1 MTTTNLYLAI
11 DLSSTGVKVLY
22 GTNPHAMFPVVYH
35 PQTTELNRAL
45 SPKDYPELPD
55 HFLIRVKQ
63 RSYLTGLA
71 AHNYLHGAIGLR
83 QCKTD
88 RAIPQILTAIADSA
102 KKCGIAPDRINL
114 NLRCLLP
121 AGEIGIDRERLEA
134 ESIAATKRFYA
145 RNVPHKCTISA
156 FTCKPEGSGL
166 YKQFVWRSSV
176 PSSSIGI
183 LQLGYRN
190 AGFFAVIDGTP
201 ARYRSPQLGLSIL
214 VRQFQNTIGYPHET
228 ELIAPIS
235 DAIESGDCGKLAAL
249 TDRPPAVINKVL
261 SDCLDA
267 YITSLGKDIT
277 EHMQIVETLIIG
289 GGTAQTVRQHLSNCL
304 PAGVK
309 LSLHSGLGRAWNYP
323 DSLQAKL
330 SQNLYYRFADI
341 FCYSQS
347 ADVEDRLVSKSSA
360 YIS

>member
-1 MTTTNLYLAI
+1 MTTTNLYLSI
-11 DLSSTGVKVLY
+11 DLSSTGAKVLY
-22 GTNPHAMFPVVYH
+22 GTNPDAMFPAVYH
-35 PQTTELNRAL
+35 PQTIELNRAL
-45 SPKDYPELPD
+45 APDDYPDMPD
-55 HFLIRVKQ
+55 RFLIRVKQ

-71 AHNYLHGAIGLR
+71 AHNYLNGAIGLKDS
-83 QCKTD
+83 KTD
-88 RAIPQILTAIADSA
+88 RAIPQILMAIVDSA
-102 KKCGIAPDRINL
+102 QRCGIAPDGINL

-121 AGEIGIDRERLEA
+121 AGEIGIDRARLEA

-145 RNVPHKCTISA
+145 RNVPHKCTISS

-166 YKQFVWRSSV
+166 YRQFVRRSSV
-176 PSSSIGI
+176 PFSSIGI
-183 LQLGYRN
+183 FQLGYRN

-201 ARYRSPQLGLSIL
+201 ARYRSPQLGLAIL

-249 TDRPPAVINKVL
+249 TARPPAVINRVL

-267 YITSLGKDIT
+267 YITLLGKDIA

-347 ADVEDRLVSKSSA
+347 ADVEDRLVSKSNA